1 MKRYNLLIVLLL
13 LIFNITTAQKKG
25 TPAADFS
32 AVGEAKTKI
41 ENTVPLTIKHLK
53 EISEKESDPNI
64 LSNGKNALSKEYGK
78 VELEWRLYRGNM
90 NSCILNNSSK
100 KAKKCMDYHNS
111 MFRGTLINY
120 NNYITNLTRKNGYL
134 GVEGDTKFEF
144 NPTDITTKLGQ
155 SFSYGSSA
163 ANRMKGTQKKEFLG
177 QTMADDNALTPFNQ
191 LAEQAQ

>member
-41 ENTVPLTIKHLK
+41 QNTVPLVIKHLQ
-53 EISEKESDPNI
+53 EISEKEGDPNI
-64 LSNGKNALSKEYGK
+64 LSNGKTALSREYGK

-90 NSCILNNSSK
+90 NNCILNNSSK
-100 KAKKCMDYHNS
+100 KAKKCMEYHTS

-144 NPTDITTKLGQ
+144 NPSEITTKL
-155 SFSYGSSA
+155 SESYFNGSDA
-163 ANRMKGTQKKEFLG
+163 ANRMKGNQKKDFLG
-177 QTMADDNALTPFNQ
+177 QTMADDNALTPYNQ
-191 LAEQAQ
+191 LAQ